1 MSEQAQ
7 SGLAAL
13 RDKPFELLR
22 EMERLSS
29 LALGDGTSPGEGSQE
44 WVGIGFKLANEKFLV
59 ERKEIR
65 EVMILPA
72 ELTRVPGAKDWVAGL
87 TNLRGHLLTVI
98 DLRVFLGAGTSKG
111 IRTGRVLV
119 IDSPEMPVGII
130 VDEVFGFRRFSE
142 SEFTDTITETEL
154 RCERYMAGTC
164 SSGTDVWPIFSLKKL
179 LDASE
184 FQQAAA

>member
-1 MSEQAQ
+1 MSEQSQ
-7 SGLAAL
+7 GGLARF
-13 RDKPFELLR
+13 RDKPFDLLR
-22 EMERLSS
+22 EMERLGS
-29 LALGDGTSPGEGSQE
+29 LALGDGISPGSDSQE

-59 ERKEIR
+59 ERDEIR

-87 TNLRGHLLTVI
+87 VNLRGHLLTVI
-98 DLRVFLGAGTSKG
+98 DLRIFLGAGTSKG
-111 IRTGRVLV
+111 IRTARVLV

-130 VDEVFGFRRFSE
+130 VDEVFGFRRFGE
-142 SEFTDTITETEL
+142 SEFTDTIEETEL
-154 RCERYMAGTC
+154 RCERYMAGAC
-164 SSGTDVWPIFSLKKL
+164 IRGTDVWPVFSLKKL

>member
-7 SGLAAL
+7 SGLASL
-13 RDKPFELLR
+13 RGKPFELLR
-22 EMERLSS
+22 EMERLGS
-29 LALGDGTSPGEGSQE
+29 LALGAGISPGSDSQE

-59 ERKEIR
+59 ERDEIR

-87 TNLRGHLLTVI
+87 VNLRGHLLTVI
-98 DLRVFLGAGTSKG
+98 DLRIFLGAGTSKG
-111 IRTGRVLV
+111 IRTARVLV

-130 VDEVFGFRRFSE
+130 VDEVFGFRRFGE
-142 SEFTDTITETEL
+142 SEFTDTIEETEL
-154 RCERYMAGTC
+154 RCERYMAGAC
-164 SSGTDVWPIFSLKKL
+164 IRGTDVWPVFSLKKL

>member
-1 MSEQAQ
+1 MSEQTQ
-7 SGLAAL
+7 SGLAGL
-13 RDKPFELLR
+13 RAKPFELLR

-29 LALGDGTSPGEGSQE
+29 LALGGGISQGADSEE
-44 WVGIGFKLANEKFLV
+44 WVGIGFKLANERFLV
-59 ERKEIR
+59 ERDEIR

-87 TNLRGHLLTVI
+87 ANLRGHLLTVI
-98 DLRVFLGAGTSKG
+98 DLRMFLGAGTSKG

-119 IDSPEMPVGII
+119 LDSPEMPVGII
-130 VDEVFGFRRFSE
+130 VDEVFGFRRFNE
-142 SEFTDTITETEL
+142 SEFTETIQETEL
-154 RCERYMAGTC
+154 RCERYMAGAC
-164 SSGTDVWPIFSLKKL
+164 IRGTDVWPIFSLKKL

>member
-1 MSEQAQ
+1 MSEQTQ
-7 SGLAAL
+7 SGLAGL

-29 LALGDGTSPGEGSQE
+29 LALGGGISQGADSEE

-59 ERKEIR
+59 ERDEIR

-87 TNLRGHLLTVI
+87 ANLRGHLLTVI
-98 DLRVFLGAGTSKG
+98 DLRMFLGAGTSKG

-119 IDSPEMPVGII
+119 LDSPEMPVGII
-130 VDEVFGFRRFSE
+130 VDEVFGFRRFND
-142 SEFTDTITETEL
+142 SEFTETIQETEL
-154 RCERYMAGTC
+154 RCERYMKGAC
-164 SSGTDVWPIFSLKKL
+164 IRGTDVWPIFSLKKL

>member
-1 MSEQAQ
+1 MSEHAQ
-7 SGLAAL
+7 SGLVGL

-22 EMERLSS
+22 EMERLGS
-29 LALGDGTSPGEGSQE
+29 LALGDGIAQGADSKE

-59 ERKEIR
+59 ERDEIR
-65 EVMILPA
+65 EVMMLSA

-87 TNLRGHLLTVI
+87 ANLRGHLLTIV
-98 DLRVFLGAGTSKG
+98 DLRIFLGAGTSKG

-142 SEFTDTITETEL
+142 NEFTETIPETEL
-154 RCERYMAGTC
+154 RCERYMAGAC
-164 SSGTDVWPIFSLKKL
+164 IRGTDVWPILSLKKL

>member
-7 SGLAAL
+7 SGLASL
-13 RDKPFELLR
+13 RGKPFELLR
-22 EMERLSS
+22 EMERLGS
-29 LALGDGTSPGEGSQE
+29 LALGDGISPGSDSQE

-59 ERKEIR
+59 ERDEIR
-65 EVMILPA
+65 EVMILPE

-87 TNLRGHLLTVI
+87 VNLRGHLLTVI
-98 DLRVFLGAGTSKG
+98 DLRIFLGAGTSKG
-111 IRTGRVLV
+111 IRTARVLV

-130 VDEVFGFRRFSE
+130 VDEVFGFRRFGE
-142 SEFTDTITETEL
+142 SEFTDTIEETEL
-154 RCERYMAGTC
+154 RCERYMAGAC
-164 SSGTDVWPIFSLKKL
+164 IRGTDVWPVFSLKKL

>member
-7 SGLAAL
+7 SGLASL
-13 RDKPFELLR
+13 RGKPFELLR
-22 EMERLSS
+22 EMERLGS
-29 LALGDGTSPGEGSQE
+29 LALGDGNSPGSDSQE

-59 ERKEIR
+59 ERDEIR

-87 TNLRGHLLTVI
+87 VNLRGHLLTVI
-98 DLRVFLGAGTSKG
+98 DLRIFLGAGTSKG
-111 IRTGRVLV
+111 IRTARVLV

-130 VDEVFGFRRFSE
+130 VDEVFGFRRFGE
-142 SEFTDTITETEL
+142 SEFTDTIEETEL
-154 RCERYMAGTC
+154 RCERYMAGAC
-164 SSGTDVWPIFSLKKL
+164 IRGTDVWPVFSLKKL